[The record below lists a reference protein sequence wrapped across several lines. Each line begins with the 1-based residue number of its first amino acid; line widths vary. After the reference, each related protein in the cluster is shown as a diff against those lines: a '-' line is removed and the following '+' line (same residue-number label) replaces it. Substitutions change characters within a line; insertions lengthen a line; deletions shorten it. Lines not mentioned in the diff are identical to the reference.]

1 MLSKRERTQRTL
13 AFLVLG
19 PLALLLY
26 RDNIM
31 ATFHLVLILANTAII
46 VGGSFLANA
55 DLAAFDSADTQRRL
69 RISRISR
76 TAGQSVFL
84 ACNAALLVIILVTAR
99 KDRLSGERKG
109 KVHPTLLLLLLAWIP
124 LIVRGTYG
132 VLQSADFAVRLHSVQ
147 PRPILIFFCFVK

>member
-84 ACNAALLVIILVTAR
+84 ACNAALLVIILITLR

-132 VLQSADFAVRLHSVQ
+132 VLQSADFAVRLHPVH
-147 PRPILIFFCFVK
+147 PRPILTCSC